1 MAHFGIVFSLE
12 TLYDVFK
19 HRTVFSFKEVLCTY
33 QELKYLTR
41 KMLEYKAV
49 DYDMDYI
56 MFQQN
61 KMHDHFKEKTK
72 ELGIDIC

>member
-1 MAHFGIVFSLE
+1 MMFLNTVQCFLLKRF
-12 TLYDVFK
+12 LY
-19 HRTVFSFKEVLCTY
+19 TY

-41 KMLEYKAV
+41 KMLDHKAV
-49 DYDMDYI
+49 DYDMNYI

-61 KMHDHFKEKTK
+61 EMHDHFKEKTK

>member
-1 MAHFGIVFSLE
+1 MMFLN
-12 TLYDVFK
+12 
-19 HRTVFSFKEVLCTY
+19 TVQCFLLKRFLCTY

-41 KMLEYKAV
+41 KMLEYKTV

-56 MFQQN
+56 IFQQDE
-61 KMHDHFKEKTK
+61 MHDHFKEKTK

>member
-1 MAHFGIVFSLE
+1 MLIE
-12 TLYDVFK
+12 LYNELICDVD
-19 HRTVFSFKEVLCTY
+19 

-56 MFQQN
+56 LFQQN
-61 KMHDHFKEKTK
+61 ELHEYFKEKTK
-72 ELGIDIC
+72 ELGVSIC

>member
-1 MAHFGIVFSLE
+1 MMFLN
-12 TLYDVFK
+12 
-19 HRTVFSFKEVLCTY
+19 TVQCFLLNRFLCTD

-41 KMLEYKAV
+41 KMLEHKAV

-56 MFQQN
+56 MSQQN
-61 KMHDHFKEKTK
+61 EMHEHFKEKTK